1 MPKYLNAV
9 GFKNY
14 KIVSKVE
21 GVRQVV
27 DSCVINYSRTTNDFV
42 SIPKKIRTKLGLRK
56 NDEVK
61 YSVNDEKKEI
71 IFELKN
77 D

>member
-1 MPKYLNAV
+1 MPKYLNVV

-14 KIVSKVE
+14 KIVSKIE
-21 GVRQVV
+21 GVRQAV
-27 DSCVINYSRTTNDFV
+27 DSCIINYSTTTNDFV

-56 NDEVK
+56 NDQVRF
-61 YSVNDEKKEI
+61 SVNDDKKEI
-71 IFELKN
+71 VFELKN